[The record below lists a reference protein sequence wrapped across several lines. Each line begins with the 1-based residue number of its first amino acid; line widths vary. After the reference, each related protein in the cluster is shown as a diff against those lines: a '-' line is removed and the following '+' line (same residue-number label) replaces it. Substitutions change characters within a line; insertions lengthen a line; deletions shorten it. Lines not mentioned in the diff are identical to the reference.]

1 MFATTAAK
9 VQNPTKVNA
18 VSLHSHRSRKTTFKR
33 NVSVRAEAQ
42 KTIDMNEVSGWVF
55 LFPFFCVLFVFP
67 RSSSNTSGFHV
78 LPRTLE
84 DERER
89 RDLSRDIG

>member
-42 KTIDMNEVSGWVF
+42 KTIDMNEVS
-55 LFPFFCVLFVFP
+55 
-67 RSSSNTSGFHV
+67 
-78 LPRTLE
+78 
-84 DERER
+84 
-89 RDLSRDIG
+89 

>member
-18 VSLHSHRSRKTTFKR
+18 VSLHSHRSRKTTTTTTFKR

-55 LFPFFCVLFVFP
+55 LFPFF
-67 RSSSNTSGFHV
+67 
-78 LPRTLE
+78 
-84 DERER
+84 
-89 RDLSRDIG
+89 

>member
-18 VSLHSHRSRKTTFKR
+18 VSLHSHRSRKTTTFKR

-42 KTIDMNEVSGWVF
+42 KTIDMNEVS
-55 LFPFFCVLFVFP
+55 
-67 RSSSNTSGFHV
+67 
-78 LPRTLE
+78 
-84 DERER
+84 
-89 RDLSRDIG
+89 

>member
-18 VSLHSHRSRKTTFKR
+18 VSLHSHRSRKTTTTTTTFKR

-55 LFPFFCVLFVFP
+55 LFPFF
-67 RSSSNTSGFHV
+67 
-78 LPRTLE
+78 
-84 DERER
+84 
-89 RDLSRDIG
+89 

>member
-18 VSLHSHRSRKTTFKR
+18 VSLHSHRSRKTTTFTKR

-42 KTIDMNEVSGWVF
+42 KTIDMNEVS
-55 LFPFFCVLFVFP
+55 
-67 RSSSNTSGFHV
+67 
-78 LPRTLE
+78 
-84 DERER
+84 
-89 RDLSRDIG
+89 

>member
-18 VSLHSHRSRKTTFKR
+18 VSLHSHRSRKTTTTTTFKR

-42 KTIDMNEVSGWVF
+42 KTIDMNEVS
-55 LFPFFCVLFVFP
+55 
-67 RSSSNTSGFHV
+67 
-78 LPRTLE
+78 
-84 DERER
+84 
-89 RDLSRDIG
+89 

>member
-18 VSLHSHRSRKTTFKR
+18 VSLHSHRSRKTTTFTKR

-42 KTIDMNEVSGWVF
+42 KTIDMNEVSDVVF
-55 LFPFFCVLFVFP
+55 FSFFLCVLFL
-67 RSSSNTSGFHV
+67 RDLRV
-78 LPRTLE
+78 LPRT
-84 DERER
+84 R
-89 RDLSRDIG
+89 

>member
-18 VSLHSHRSRKTTFKR
+18 VSLHSHRSRKTTTFTKR

-42 KTIDMNEVSGWVF
+42 KTIDMNEVSDVVF
-55 LFPFFCVLFVFP
+55 FSFFCVFFSAIL
-67 RSSSNTSGFHV
+67 
-78 LPRTLE
+78 LE
-84 DERER
+84 RAW
-89 RDLSRDIG
+89 LSRVAANSKTTTTTTKER